1 MGELL
6 FIIVLVW
13 AVYKLKERSAGSA
26 ARSGRFSAKPVP
38 KPAEADRPEA
48 AGTDPPIRLRD
59 ILKED
64 RETGR
69 RSPGRTR
76 RSLSER
82 WGEQPVIRDD
92 ENDWLSQQL
101 REEQRLLRKTSA
113 MFDLR
118 QSHFSDC
125 DAGRLKSEHAENCN
139 AEGVKNLFRRHR
151 S

>member
-6 FIIVLVW
+6 FIIVLAW
-13 AVYKLKERSAGSA
+13 SVYKLKERSAAARRGSSVRSA
-26 ARSGRFSAKPVP
+26 AKR
-38 KPAEADRPEA
+38 AEENGQEA
-48 AGTDPPIRLRD
+48 AGTDPPIRLKDFLRQ
-59 ILKED
+59 E
-64 RETGR
+64 REPGN
-69 RSPGRTR
+69 SPGRTR